1 MRAAR
6 VMLKYFDTSLGT
18 FTALFTAT
26 LFLLSGCRS
35 EAAKQTGVRP
45 SGASQAPAQAAAT
58 PEAHILIDEAML
70 RKPHAVLGGTVENVG
85 GERLENL
92 SVELELRRRAGGGV
106 EVRTVPVQPS
116 ALAPGEKGRYS
127 LRVLSDE
134 WGGSRLLRLR
144 SGSRQQD
151 VAFKSSPGARRPP
164 ERLPESRTITVTKG
178 SRPKSGGEEFINT
191 PDTPIAV
198 P

>member
-1 MRAAR
+1 MQ
-6 VMLKYFDTSLGT
+6 FSETSLKILT
-18 FTALFTAT
+18 LCYAAALP
-26 LFLLSGCRS
+26 LLAGCQGGASRQNAGQRN
-35 EAAKQTGVRP
+35 EAA
-45 SGASQAPAQAAAT
+45 APAQAPS
-58 PEAHILIDEAML
+58 PEAHVLVDEAVL
-70 RKPHAVLGGTVENVG
+70 KKPHAILGGTVENIG

-92 SVELELRRRAGGGV
+92 SVELELRRREDGAI
-106 EVRTVPVQPS
+106 ELRRVPVSPP

-134 WGGSRLLRLR
+134 WGSSRLLRVR
-144 SGSRQQD
+144 SSSREAD

-164 ERLPESRTITVTKG
+164 EKLTDSPTATAGKAP
-178 SRPKSGGEEFINT
+178 SRPRPAGEEFINT